1 MNNQKVAPAEG
12 KLGIMVI
19 GLGAVSSTFITG
31 VLMAR
36 KGLAKPVGSM
46 TQYDK
51 IRVGTGDAKR
61 YLSYGDIVPMA
72 QLDDIV
78 FGAWDVYPANA
89 FQSAM
94 YAQVLQEKDI
104 LPVKDELEKI
114 IPLKAAFDKNFAKRL
129 DGDNVKSCATRWDM
143 VEQLRADIR
152 QFKAERHC
160 ARIVVAW
167 AASTE
172 IYVEPNM
179 AVHDTMAHL
188 EAAMKADDR
197 VNVAPSMCYAYAA
210 LAEGAPFIM
219 GAPNTTLDIP
229 AMWEMAEKQHLPIA
243 GKDFKT
249 GQTLV
254 KSGFAPIIGTRC
266 LGLSGWFSTN
276 ILGNRDGLVL
286 DEPAN
291 FRTKEVSKLSTLE
304 TILCPDQQPDL
315 YGHGNDEDNQYYPKV
330 RINYYP
336 PRNDNKEGWD
346 NIDIFGWMN
355 YPMQIKINFLCRDSI
370 LAAPLLLDLC
380 LLSDLAAR
388 AGRSGIQRF
397 LSFFLKAP
405 MHDYTQGEQPVNHL
419 FQQYTMLKN
428 AIREMGGYPPDE
440 EMD

>member
-1 MNNQKVAPAEG
+1 MTQTIVKPAEG
-12 KLGIMVI
+12 KLGIMIV
-19 GLGAVSSTFITG
+19 GNGAVATTFMTG

-36 KGLAKPVGSM
+36 KGLAKPIGSM

-51 IRVGTGDAKR
+51 IRVGRGADKK
-61 YLSYGDIVPMA
+61 YLKYDEVVSMTK
-72 QLDDIV
+72 LSDIV
-78 FGAWDVYPANA
+78 FGTWDVYPQNA

-104 LPVKDELEKI
+104 LPVRDELEKI
-114 IPLKAAFDKNFAKRL
+114 VPMKAAFDKNYAKRL
-129 DGDNVKSCATRWDM
+129 DGDNVKQCKNRWEM
-143 VEQLRADIR
+143 VEMLREDIR
-152 QFKAERHC
+152 SFKQKNGC
-160 ARIVVAW
+160 SRIVVLW

-172 IYVEPNM
+172 IYVPINEK
-179 AVHDTMAHL
+179 VHYQLSDL

-197 VNVAPSMCYAYAA
+197 EHVAPSMCYAYAA
-210 LAEGAPFIM
+210 LKEGAPFIM
-219 GAPNTTLDIP
+219 GAPNTTVDIP
-229 AMWEMAEKQHLPIA
+229 AMWQLAEQTQMPIA

-304 TILCPDQQPDL
+304 TILKPDLQPDL
-315 YGHGNDEDNQYYPKV
+315 YGHGNDEDTQYYHKV

-370 LAAPLLLDLC
+370 LAAPLCLDLC

-388 AGRSGIQRF
+388 AGRYGIQRF
-397 LSFFLKAP
+397 LSFFLKSP
-405 MHDYTQGEQPVNHL
+405 MHDYTQGEEAVNHL
-419 FQQYTMLKN
+419 YQQYTMLKN
-428 AIREMGGYPPDE
+428 AIREMGGYEADE
-440 EMD
+440 EID

>member
-1 MNNQKVAPAEG
+1 MKATNVKPADD
-12 KLGIMVI
+12 KLGVLVV
-19 GLGAVSSTFITG
+19 GLGAVTTTFMTG

-51 IRVGTGDAKR
+51 MRVGKGADKK
-61 YLSYGDIVPMA
+61 YLKYNEIVPIA
-72 QLDDIV
+72 SLDDVV

-89 FQSAM
+89 YESAIN
-94 YAQVLQEKDI
+94 AEVLKEKDI
-104 LPVKDELEKI
+104 NPVKEELEAIK
-114 IPLKAAFDKNFAKRL
+114 PMKAAFDHNYAKRL
-129 DGDNVKSCATRWDM
+129 DGENIMVGKTRWEM
-143 VEQLRADIR
+143 AEQLREDIR
-152 QFKAERHC
+152 NFKKENGCDR
-160 ARIVVAW
+160 VVVLW

-172 IYVEPNM
+172 VYVPVDEN
-179 AVHDTMAHL
+179 VHATVESL
-188 EAAMKADDR
+188 EAAMKADDKEHI
-197 VNVAPSMCYAYAA
+197 APSMCYAYAA
-210 LAEGAPFIM
+210 LKEGAPFIM
-219 GAPNTTLDIP
+219 GAPNTTVDIP
-229 AMWEMAEKQHLPIA
+229 AMWELAEQTKMPIA

-304 TILCPDQQPDL
+304 SILVPEEQPDL
-315 YGHGNDEDNQYYPKV
+315 YTNYYHKV

-346 NIDIFGWMN
+346 NIDIFGWMG

-370 LAAPLLLDLC
+370 LAAPLCLDLV

-388 AGRSGIQRF
+388 AGRYGIQRF
-397 LSFFLKAP
+397 LSFFLKSP
-405 MHDYTQGEQPVNHL
+405 MHDYTKNEVPVNHL
-419 FQQYTMLKN
+419 FQQYVMLKN
-428 AIREMGGYPPDE
+428 AIREMGGYEADE
-440 EMD
+440 EID

>member
-1 MNNQKVAPAEG
+1 MNNPNAKPAEG
-12 KLGIMVI
+12 KLGIMVV
-19 GLGAVSSTFITG
+19 GLGAVTSTFMTG

-36 KGLAKPVGSM
+36 KGLTKPVGSM

-51 IRVGTGDAKR
+51 IRVGKGEEKK
-61 YLSYGDIVPMA
+61 YLSYSEIVPMA
-72 QLDDIV
+72 QLDDIE
-78 FGAWDVYPANA
+78 FGAWDVYPADA
-89 FQSAM
+89 YRAAM
-94 YAQVLQEKDI
+94 YAEVLKEKDI
-104 LPVKDELEKI
+104 EPVRDELQQI
-114 IPLKAAFDKNFAKRL
+114 VPMKAAFDKNFAKRL
-129 DGDNVKSCATRWDM
+129 DGDNVMTGKTRWEM
-143 VEQLRADIR
+143 VEQLREDIR
-152 QFKAERHC
+152 TFKAEHNC

-172 IYVEPNM
+172 IYVPVNM
-179 AVHDTMAHL
+179 EVHDTLEHL

-197 VNVAPSMCYAYAA
+197 ENIAPSMCYAYAA
-210 LAEGAPFIM
+210 LCEGAPFIM
-219 GAPNTTLDIP
+219 GAPNTTVDIP
-229 AMWEMAEKQHLPIA
+229 AMWELAEKTKMPIA

-286 DEPAN
+286 DEPEN

-304 TILCPDQQPDL
+304 SILMPEAQPDL
-315 YGHGNDEDNQYYPKV
+315 YTDYYHKV

-346 NIDIFGWMN
+346 NIDIFGWMG

-388 AGRSGIQRF
+388 AGRYGTQRF
-397 LSFFLKAP
+397 LSFFLKSP
-405 MHDYTQGEQPVNHL
+405 MHDYTKGETPVNHL

-428 AIREMGGYPPDE
+428 AIREMGGYEADE
-440 EMD
+440 ELD

>member
-1 MNNQKVAPAEG
+1 MEKQNVKPAEG
-12 KLGIMVI
+12 KLGIMVV
-19 GLGAVSSTFITG
+19 GLGAVTSTFFTG

-51 IRVGTGDAKR
+51 IRVGKGADKK
-61 YLSYGDIVPMA
+61 YLGYYDIVPLA
-72 QLDDIV
+72 KLQDIE
-78 FGAWDVYPANA
+78 FAAWDVYPADA
-89 FQSAM
+89 YRSAM
-94 YAQVLQEKDI
+94 YAEVLKEKDI
-104 LPVKDELEKI
+104 EPVRDELEKI
-114 IPLKAAFDKNFAKRL
+114 VPMKAAFDKNFAKRL
-129 DGDNVKSCATRWDM
+129 DGDNVKDCKTRWNM
-143 VEQLRADIR
+143 VEQLREDIR
-152 QFKAERHC
+152 NFKKEHNC
-160 ARIVVAW
+160 SRIVVAW

-172 IYVEPNM
+172 IYVPVDEK
-179 AVHDTMAHL
+179 VHGSLAAL
-188 EAAMKADDR
+188 EQAMKDNDTEHI
-197 VNVAPSMCYAYAA
+197 APSMCYAYAA

-219 GAPNTTLDIP
+219 GAPNTTVDIP
-229 AMWEMAEKQHLPIA
+229 AMWELAEKMHLPIA

-286 DEPAN
+286 DVPEN
-291 FRTKEVSKLSTLE
+291 FKTKEVSKLSTLE
-304 TILCPDQQPDL
+304 SILVEDKQPDL
-315 YGHGNDEDNQYYPKV
+315 YKNYFHKV

-388 AGRSGIQRF
+388 AGRYGIQRF
-397 LSFFLKAP
+397 LSFFLKSP
-405 MHDYTQGEQPVNHL
+405 MHDYTKGEVPVNHL

-428 AIREMGGYPPDE
+428 ALREMGGYEADE
-440 EMD
+440 EID

>member
-1 MNNQKVAPAEG
+1 MSKSNVKPAQG
-12 KLGIMVI
+12 KLGVMVV
-19 GLGAVSSTFITG
+19 GLGAVTSTFMTG

-51 IRVGTGDAKR
+51 IRVSDGKETK
-61 YLSYGDIVPMA
+61 YLKYNEIVPIA
-72 QLDDIV
+72 SLNDIV

-89 FQSAM
+89 YESAIN
-94 YAQVLQEKDI
+94 AEVLKEKDI
-104 LPVKDELEKI
+104 NPVKDELEAIK
-114 IPLKAAFDKNFAKRL
+114 PLKAAFDHNYAKRL
-129 DGDNVKSCATRWDM
+129 DGSNIMVGKTRWEM
-143 VEQLRADIR
+143 VEQLREDIR
-152 QFKAERHC
+152 NFKKENGVDR
-160 ARIVVAW
+160 VVVLW

-172 IYVEPNM
+172 VYVPVDEK
-179 AVHDTMAHL
+179 VHGTLAAL
-188 EAAMKADDR
+188 EAAMKADDKEH
-197 VNVAPSMCYAYAA
+197 VAPSMCYAYAA
-210 LAEGAPFIM
+210 LSESAPFIM
-219 GAPNTTLDIP
+219 GAPNTTVDIP
-229 AMWEMAEKQHLPIA
+229 AMWELSEKTGMPIA

-304 TILCPDQQPDL
+304 SILVPEDQPDL
-315 YGHGNDEDNQYYPKV
+315 YTDYFHKV

-346 NIDIFGWMN
+346 NIDIFGWMG

-370 LAAPLLLDLC
+370 LAAPLCLDLV

-388 AGRSGIQRF
+388 AGRHGIQRF
-397 LSFFLKAP
+397 LSFFLKSP
-405 MHDYTQGEQPVNHL
+405 MHDYTKGEVPVNHL
-419 FQQYTMLKN
+419 FQQYVMLKN
-428 AIREMGGYPPDE
+428 AIREMGGYKKKKKID
-440 EMD
+440 

>member
-1 MNNQKVAPAEG
+1 MKANNVKPANG
-12 KLGIMVI
+12 KLGVLVV
-19 GLGAVSSTFITG
+19 GLGAVTSTFMTG

-36 KGLAKPVGSM
+36 KGLSKPVGSM

-51 IRVGTGDAKR
+51 IRVGRGADKK
-61 YLSYGDIVPMA
+61 YLQYKDIVPIA
-72 QLDDIV
+72 DLNDIV

-89 FQSAM
+89 YESAIN
-94 YAQVLQEKDI
+94 AEVLKEKDI
-104 LPVKDELEKI
+104 NPVKEELEAIK
-114 IPLKAAFDKNFAKRL
+114 PMKAAFDHNYAKRL
-129 DGDNVKSCATRWDM
+129 DGENVKTVADRWDM
-143 VEQLRADIR
+143 TEQIREDIR
-152 QFKAERHC
+152 HFKKETGVDR
-160 ARIVVAW
+160 VVVLW

-172 IYVEPNM
+172 VYVPVDEQ
-179 AVHDTMAHL
+179 VHGTVAAL
-188 EAAMKADDR
+188 EAAMKADDKEHI
-197 VNVAPSMCYAYAA
+197 APSMCYAYAA
-210 LAEGAPFIM
+210 LSEGCPFIM
-219 GAPNTTLDIP
+219 GAPNTTVDIP
-229 AMWEMAEKQHLPIA
+229 AMWELSEKTGMPIS

-304 TILCPDQQPDL
+304 SILVPEEQPDL
-315 YGHGNDEDNQYYPKV
+315 YTDYYHKV

-346 NIDIFGWMN
+346 NIDIFGWMG

-370 LAAPLLLDLC
+370 LAAPLCLDLV

-388 AGRSGIQRF
+388 AGRHGIQRF
-397 LSFFLKAP
+397 LSFFLKSP
-405 MHDYTQGEQPVNHL
+405 MHDYTKGEVPVNHL
-419 FQQYTMLKN
+419 FQQYVMLKN
-428 AIREMGGYPPDE
+428 AIREMGGYEADE
-440 EMD
+440 EID

>member
-1 MNNQKVAPAEG
+1 MKATNVKPADG
-12 KLGIMVI
+12 KLGVLVV
-19 GLGAVSSTFITG
+19 GLGAVTTTFMTG

-51 IRVGTGDAKR
+51 MRVGKGADKK
-61 YLSYGDIVPMA
+61 YLKYNEIVPIA
-72 QLDDIV
+72 SLDDVV

-89 FQSAM
+89 YESAIN
-94 YAQVLQEKDI
+94 AEVLKEKDI
-104 LPVKDELEKI
+104 NPVKEELEAIK
-114 IPLKAAFDKNFAKRL
+114 PMKAAFDHNYAKRL
-129 DGDNVKSCATRWDM
+129 DGENIMVGKTRWEM
-143 VEQLRADIR
+143 AEQLREDIR
-152 QFKAERHC
+152 NFKKENGCDR
-160 ARIVVAW
+160 VVVLW

-172 IYVEPNM
+172 VYVPVDEN
-179 AVHDTMAHL
+179 VHATVESL
-188 EAAMKADDR
+188 EAAMKADDKEHI
-197 VNVAPSMCYAYAA
+197 APSMCYAYAA
-210 LAEGAPFIM
+210 LKEGAPFIM
-219 GAPNTTLDIP
+219 GAPNTTVDIP
-229 AMWEMAEKQHLPIA
+229 AMWELAEQTKMPIA

-304 TILCPDQQPDL
+304 SILVPEEQPDL
-315 YGHGNDEDNQYYPKV
+315 YTNYYHKV

-346 NIDIFGWMN
+346 NIDIFGWMG

-370 LAAPLLLDLC
+370 LAAPLCLDLV

-388 AGRSGIQRF
+388 AGRYGIQRF
-397 LSFFLKAP
+397 LSFFLNSP
-405 MHDYTQGEQPVNHL
+405 MHDYTKNEVPVNHL
-419 FQQYTMLKN
+419 FQQYVMLKN
-428 AIREMGGYPPDE
+428 AIREMGGYEADE
-440 EMD
+440 EID

>member
-1 MNNQKVAPAEG
+1 MKATNVKPATG
-12 KLGIMVI
+12 KLGVLVV
-19 GLGAVSSTFITG
+19 GLGAVSSTFMTG

-51 IRVGTGDAKR
+51 MRVGEGAEKK
-61 YLSYGDIVPMA
+61 YLHYNEIVPIA
-72 QLDDIV
+72 NLNDIV

-89 FQSAM
+89 YESAIN
-94 YAQVLQEKDI
+94 AEVLKEKDI
-104 LPVKDELEKI
+104 EPVKDELVKI
-114 IPLKAAFDKNFAKRL
+114 VPMKAAFDHNYASRL
-129 DGDNVKSCATRWDM
+129 DGDNVKTCKDRWDM
-143 VEQLRADIR
+143 TEQIREDIR
-152 QFKAERHC
+152 NFKKETGVDR
-160 ARIVVAW
+160 VVVLW

-172 IYVEPNM
+172 VYVPVDEK
-179 AVHDTMAHL
+179 VHYHLADL
-188 EAAMKADDR
+188 EAAMKADDKEHI
-197 VNVAPSMCYAYAA
+197 APSMCYAYAA
-210 LAEGAPFIM
+210 LTEGCPFIM
-219 GAPNTTLDIP
+219 GAPNTTVDIP
-229 AMWEMAEKQHLPIA
+229 AMWELAEKTKMPIA

-304 TILCPDQQPDL
+304 SILVPENQPDL
-315 YGHGNDEDNQYYPKV
+315 YGADHGTHTGYYHKV

-346 NIDIFGWMN
+346 NIDIYGWMG

-370 LAAPLLLDLC
+370 LAAPLCLDLV

-388 AGRSGIQRF
+388 AGWYGTQRW
-397 LSFFLKAP
+397 LSFFLKSP
-405 MHDYTQGEQPVNHL
+405 MHDYTKNEVPVNNL
-419 FQQYTMLKN
+419 YQQYTMLKN
-428 AIREMGGYPPDE
+428 AIRVMGGYPADE
-440 EMD
+440 PID

>member
-1 MNNQKVAPAEG
+1 MKSLTVKPAQG
-12 KLGIMVI
+12 KLGILVV
-19 GLGAVSSTFITG
+19 GCGAVSTTFMTG

-51 IRVGTGDAKR
+51 MRVGRGADAK
-61 YLSYGDIVPMA
+61 YLHYADIVPLA
-72 QLDDIV
+72 KLDDIL
-78 FGAWDVYPANA
+78 FGCWDVYPQNA
-89 FQSAM
+89 YQAAM
-94 YAQVLQEKDI
+94 YAEVLKEKDI
-104 LPVKDELEKI
+104 NPVREELEQI
-114 IPLKAAFDKNFAKRL
+114 VPMKAAFDKNYAKRL
-129 DGDNVKSCATRWDM
+129 DGDNVKQNLSRWQM
-143 VEQLRADIR
+143 VEALRDDIR
-152 QFKAERHC
+152 KFKADKGCDR
-160 ARIVVAW
+160 VVVLW

-172 IYVEPNM
+172 IYVPVDEK
-179 AVHDTMAHL
+179 VHYQLSDL

-197 VNVAPSMCYAYAA
+197 EHIAPSMCYAYAA
-210 LAEGAPFIM
+210 LSEGAPFIM
-219 GAPNTTLDIP
+219 GAPNTTVDIP
-229 AMWEMAEKQHLPIA
+229 AMWQLAEQTKMPIA

-304 TILCPDQQPDL
+304 TILKPDVQPDL
-315 YGHGNDEDNQYYPKV
+315 YGHGNDEDTQYYHKV

-346 NIDIFGWMN
+346 NIDIFGWMG

-370 LAAPLLLDLC
+370 LAAPLCLDLC

-388 AGRSGIQRF
+388 AGRYGTQRF
-397 LSFFLKAP
+397 LSFFLKSP
-405 MHDYTQGEQPVNHL
+405 MHDYTQGEEAVNNL
-419 FQQYTMLKN
+419 YQQYTMLKN
-428 AIREMGGYPPDE
+428 AIREMGGYEPDE
-440 EMD
+440 EID